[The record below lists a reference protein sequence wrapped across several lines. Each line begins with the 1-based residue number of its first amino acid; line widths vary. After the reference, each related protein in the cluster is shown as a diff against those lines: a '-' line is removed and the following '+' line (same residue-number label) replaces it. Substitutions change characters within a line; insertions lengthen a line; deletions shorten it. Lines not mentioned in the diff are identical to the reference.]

1 MADPLFPLAST
12 SLLFV
17 RPLRCPRL
25 AGTMSLVAFATSP
38 TCFNFIPT
46 CFGSIPSCF
55 HRTSHLD
62 WLVLLDDFLLIWA
75 KLWHG
80 FRPLQNPESS
90 FRPHRLCHRLLGRC
104 WCLSQFQHLM
114 SSGRFTVSLAKP
126 EPSPRSTE
134 SLTLDPSFISL
145 SCHFVLGSW
154 DSCPK
159 TRFCSRQPWETQS
172 CPWIIY
178 RDLCD
183 VVLYEVLLCIYIFVA
198 LVFSIVCSQT
208 CYDLIESFLKIE
220 ESLLVCSAVF
230 H

>member
-17 RPLRCPRL
+17 RPLCCPRL

-55 HRTSHLD
+55 HRSSHLD

-80 FRPLQNPESS
+80 FQPLQNPESS

-145 SCHFVLGSW
+145 SCHFVLGSYHHHEIPVRKH
-154 DSCPK
+154 D
-159 TRFCSRQPWETQS
+159 F
-172 CPWIIY
+172 
-178 RDLCD
+178 
-183 VVLYEVLLCIYIFVA
+183 VLGNHGRLNRVHESYIEICVMLSYMRYCYVFTFLLHLYFP
-198 LVFSIVCSQT
+198 L
-208 CYDLIESFLKIE
+208 
-220 ESLLVCSAVF
+220 SAARPAMIW
-230 H
+230 